1 MNNKI
6 YELSCQAVRL
16 LKENKMTVSAAE
28 SCTVGLVS
36 AYITAVPGSSSAFEL
51 GITSYS
57 CRVKRDILG
66 VDGETL
72 QNLGAVSRETAY
84 KMAQN
89 IREKANSSIGVSV
102 TGVAGPDGSEG
113 HAPGLVYIAAAY
125 DGGVRVKELNID
137 PLSRNYVR
145 ETAVS
150 EVFKLLIQIIGE
162 VKKLSLIHI

>member
-28 SCTVGLVS
+28 SCTGGLVS
-36 AYITAVPGSSSAFEL
+36 AYITAVQGSSSAFEL

-89 IREKANSSIGVSV
+89 IRERANSSIGVSV

-150 EVFKLLIQIIGE
+150 EIFKLIIKIIGE
-162 VKKLSLIHI
+162 VKK

>member
-28 SCTVGLVS
+28 SCTGGLVS

-84 KMAQN
+84 QMAQN
-89 IREKANSSIGVSV
+89 IRERANSSIGVSV

-145 ETAVS
+145 ETAVC
-150 EVFKLLIQIIGE
+150 EVFKLIIQIIGE
-162 VKKLSLIHI
+162 VKK

>member
-28 SCTVGLVS
+28 SCTGGLVS

-84 KMAQN
+84 QMAQN
-89 IREKANSSIGVSV
+89 IRERANSSIGVSV

-150 EVFKLLIQIIGE
+150 EIFKLIIKIIGE
-162 VKKLSLIHI
+162 VKK

>member
-28 SCTVGLVS
+28 SCTGGLVS

-162 VKKLSLIHI
+162 VKK

>member
-28 SCTVGLVS
+28 SCTGGLVS

-113 HAPGLVYIAAAY
+113 HAPGLAYIAAAY

-162 VKKLSLIHI
+162 VKK

>member
-28 SCTVGLVS
+28 SCTGGLVS

-57 CRVKRDILG
+57 CRVKRDILR

-84 KMAQN
+84 QMAQN
-89 IREKANSSIGVSV
+89 IRERANASIGVSV

-150 EVFKLLIQIIGE
+150 EVFKLLIQIIGQ
-162 VKKLSLIHI
+162 VKK

>member
-6 YELSCQAVRL
+6 YELSCEAVRL

-28 SCTVGLVS
+28 SCTGGLVS

-57 CRVKRDILG
+57 CRVKRYILG

-84 KMAQN
+84 QMAQN

-150 EVFKLLIQIIGE
+150 EIFKLIIKIIGE
-162 VKKLSLIHI
+162 VKK

>member
-16 LKENKMTVSAAE
+16 LKENKMTVSSAE
-28 SCTVGLVS
+28 SCTGGLVS

-89 IREKANSSIGVSV
+89 IRERANSSIGVSV

-162 VKKLSLIHI
+162 VKK

>member
-28 SCTVGLVS
+28 SCTGGLVS

-150 EVFKLLIQIIGE
+150 EVFKLLIQIIG
-162 VKKLSLIHI
+162 

>member
-28 SCTVGLVS
+28 SCTGGLVS

-125 DGGVRVKELNID
+125 NGGVLVKELNIN
-137 PLSRNYVR
+137 PLSRDYVR

-150 EVFKLLIQIIGE
+150 ELFKLAIDVIGR
-162 VKKLSLIHI
+162 

>member
-28 SCTVGLVS
+28 SCTGGLVS

-57 CRVKRDILG
+57 CRVKRDILR

-84 KMAQN
+84 QMAQN
-89 IREKANSSIGVSV
+89 IREKANASIGVSV

-150 EVFKLLIQIIGE
+150 EIFKLIIKIIGE
-162 VKKLSLIHI
+162 VKK

>member
-28 SCTVGLVS
+28 SCTGGLVS

-89 IREKANSSIGVSV
+89 IRERANSSIGVSV

-150 EVFKLLIQIIGE
+150 EIFKLIIKIIGE
-162 VKKLSLIHI
+162 VKK

>member
-28 SCTVGLVS
+28 SCTGGLVS

-84 KMAQN
+84 QMAQN

-162 VKKLSLIHI
+162 VKK

>member
-28 SCTVGLVS
+28 SCTGGLVS

-89 IREKANSSIGVSV
+89 IRERANSSIGVSV

-162 VKKLSLIHI
+162 VKK

>member
-28 SCTVGLVS
+28 SCTGGLVS

-84 KMAQN
+84 QMAQN
-89 IREKANSSIGVSV
+89 IRERANSSIGVSV

-162 VKKLSLIHI
+162 VKK

>member
-16 LKENKMTVSAAE
+16 LKKNKMTVSAAE
-28 SCTVGLVS
+28 SCTGGLVS

-89 IREKANSSIGVSV
+89 VREKANASIGVSV

-150 EVFKLLIQIIGE
+150 EIFKLIIKIIGE
-162 VKKLSLIHI
+162 VEK

>member
-6 YELSCQAVRL
+6 YELSCQDVRL

-28 SCTVGLVS
+28 SCTGGLVS

-51 GITSYS
+51 GITSYY

-102 TGVAGPDGSEG
+102 TGFAGPDGSEG

-162 VKKLSLIHI
+162 VKK

>member
-28 SCTVGLVS
+28 SCTGGLVS

-84 KMAQN
+84 QMAQN

-150 EVFKLLIQIIGE
+150 EIFKLIIKIIGE
-162 VKKLSLIHI
+162 VKK

>member
-28 SCTVGLVS
+28 SCTGGLVS

-84 KMAQN
+84 QMAQN

-137 PLSRNYVR
+137 PLSRNCVR

-150 EVFKLLIQIIGE
+150 EIFKLIIKIIGE
-162 VKKLSLIHI
+162 VKK

>member
-28 SCTVGLVS
+28 SCTGGLVS

-150 EVFKLLIQIIGE
+150 EIFKLIIKIIGE
-162 VKKLSLIHI
+162 VKK

>member
-28 SCTVGLVS
+28 SCTGGLVS

-57 CRVKRDILG
+57 CRVKRDILR

-84 KMAQN
+84 QMAQN
-89 IREKANSSIGVSV
+89 IRERANSSIGVSV

-162 VKKLSLIHI
+162 VKK

>member
-28 SCTVGLVS
+28 SCTGGLVS

-84 KMAQN
+84 QMAQN

-150 EVFKLLIQIIGE
+150 EIFELIIKIIGE
-162 VKKLSLIHI
+162 VKK

>member
-28 SCTVGLVS
+28 SCTGGLVS

-89 IREKANSSIGVSV
+89 IRERANSSIGVSV

-125 DGGVRVKELNID
+125 DGGVRVKELNIY
-137 PLSRNYVR
+137 PLSRNYIR

-162 VKKLSLIHI
+162 VKK